1 MAPITVIVNLDP
13 EGQIALE
20 LTGRDPFL
28 SIVIEDQLQLQSGEE
43 ALYHGV
49 VPAASFGGHA
59 ADDLLLS
66 KQIAVVG
73 AAGGRRLEDIE
84 NQRKNDNLAGRL
96 ASSTAGAPVL
106 TAVQALNSGLL
117 KVDDPVAPV

>member
-28 SIVIEDQLQLQSGEE
+28 SIAIEVQLQLQSGEE

-49 VPAASFGGHA
+49 VQAASFGGHA

-73 AAGGRRLEDIE
+73 AAGG
-84 NQRKNDNLAGRL
+84 
-96 ASSTAGAPVL
+96 
-106 TAVQALNSGLL
+106 
-117 KVDDPVAPV
+117 